1 MNARGPGARRRFAGG
16 GRSRY
21 AALAVAAVVGPLAW
35 SLPAAAQ
42 TPGQVAGSCVQAGGD
57 LNRCV
62 DAAVAARALAGD
74 ILLLSGWGSEVPG
87 SASTLGR
94 KIGNTPRLATSLRL
108 GAGLVGL
115 PDIFDQG
122 TGAAPDMSF
131 VLPAASFAVGLGVLD
146 GFSPMPTVGGVLSLD
161 LVGSVAVVLPPTSQ
175 GFHGRGTAA
184 SVGARVG
191 ILRESFTLPGVS
203 VSAVRRFV
211 SGSALGRI
219 DLGDPAAVEVDPAVT
234 SVRATVGK
242 DLFGIGVLAGV
253 GWDDASAETLVEVA
267 RVSGTP
273 AQVRSRMDA
282 DRKLYF
288 GGLAMNFLLL
298 QLSLEGGWAQG
309 YAAVPGAAGSSF
321 DAGRSTPFA
330 SLSLRFTP

>member
-1 MNARGPGARRRFAGG
+1 MNGRALGAPRREGLRRRV
-16 GRSRY
+16 RH
-21 AALAVAAVVGPLAW
+21 AALSLAAVVGPMAW
-35 SLPAAAQ
+35 FLPAEAQ

-62 DAAVAARALAGD
+62 DVAVAARALTGD
-74 ILLLSGWGSEVPG
+74 LVLLSGWGSEVPG

-108 GAGLVGL
+108 GTGSIGL

-122 TGAAPDMSF
+122 TGAAPDVAF
-131 VLPAASFAVGLGVLD
+131 LVPAASFAVALGVLD

-161 LVGSVAVVLPPTSQ
+161 LVGSVAVVMPPSAQ

-191 ILRESFTLPGVS
+191 ILRESFTLPGVT
-203 VSAVRRFV
+203 VSAVRRFI

-219 DLGDPAAVEVDPAVT
+219 DLGDPAALEVDPAVT

-242 DLFGIGVLAGV
+242 DLFGVGVLAGV
-253 GWDDASAETLVEVA
+253 GWDDASAETLVAVT
-267 RVSGTP
+267 RMSGEP

-282 DRKLYF
+282 DRRLYF

-309 YAAVPGAAGSSF
+309 YAAVPGGAGSSF
-321 DAGRSTPFA
+321 DSGRNTPFA